1 MHVLDVPG
9 QHQRGAELVAA
20 NGALVLSDGSW
31 ISDLRTGLGR
41 LGSAGHFHV
50 AGNPEVEGFLDL
62 AAVRRLDVKL
72 QLPAVV
78 EHSRAVAAAVGRHDL
93 GRLLCLAGP
102 LFGVLLFG
110 VIRDEA
116 VVGGQKGARVELAA
130 KAVDSNG
137 QTFDRLAGLSLLR
150 QRDGHNF
157 FGLQGSRTG
166 GFLGH
171 GGSNLEGSFSCRQ
184 RLSQFRT
191 DRSLKCSPRSN

>member
-1 MHVLDVPG
+1 M
-9 QHQRGAELVAA
+9 
-20 NGALVLSDGSW
+20 
-31 ISDLRTGLGR
+31 
-41 LGSAGHFHV
+41 
-50 AGNPEVEGFLDL
+50 
-62 AAVRRLDVKL
+62 KL

-78 EHSRAVAAAVGRHDL
+78 EHSRAVATAVGRHDL
-93 GRLLCLAGP
+93 GRLLGLAGP

-116 VVGGQKGARVELAA
+116 VVGGQKGAGVELAA
-130 KAVDSNG
+130 NAVDSNG
-137 QTFDRLAGLSLLR
+137 QTFDRLAGLLR